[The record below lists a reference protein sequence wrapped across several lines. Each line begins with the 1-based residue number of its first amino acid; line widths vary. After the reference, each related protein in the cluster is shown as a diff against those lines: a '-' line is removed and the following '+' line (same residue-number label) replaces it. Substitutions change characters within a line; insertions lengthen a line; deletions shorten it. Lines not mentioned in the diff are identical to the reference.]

1 MISFNFLIT
10 IILNLICIVT
20 LFSCTCSLLSCIE
33 KFFKQQKKPMDFYK
47 IKSMS
52 LNILIVS
59 AYILFYVVLL
69 YCVRLYNIGQKLDL
83 KVIYIMFKIYWSIM
97 PNILIKI
104 YLIFLLILFTIFL
117 FTVIIKIQK
126 LCIKQMFIL
135 YIYVTHKYNLNI
147 ISFGN
152 KYQNTYGLN
161 FLLKISSFFSWI
173 NNNDIVSYTI
183 GTVLERIYFKKNNKK
198 LKMLSNILLY
208 NDIYKR
214 IIVISPLFV
223 IAYDCLF
230 NNFVLQT
237 FYYYMLFFVPL
248 MLVKRITYAINKT
261 NDSIT
266 EILWNIYYNKDPQ
279 KKYIASPEEKEIID
293 IFVQSNLIMI
303 PEFSLSMVEF
313 NLKFTITYRL
323 IDQEENI
330 YMNNEGIY
338 IKIIDNILYEVVE
351 DEEGNPILK
360 PSDYVLLS

>member
-33 KFFKQQKKPMDFYK
+33 KFFKQ
-47 IKSMS
+47 
-52 LNILIVS
+52 
-59 AYILFYVVLL
+59 
-69 YCVRLYNIGQKLDL
+69 
-83 KVIYIMFKIYWSIM
+83 
-97 PNILIKI
+97 
-104 YLIFLLILFTIFL
+104 
-117 FTVIIKIQK
+117 
-126 LCIKQMFIL
+126 
-135 YIYVTHKYNLNI
+135 
-147 ISFGN
+147 
-152 KYQNTYGLN
+152 
-161 FLLKISSFFSWI
+161 
-173 NNNDIVSYTI
+173 
-183 GTVLERIYFKKNNKK
+183 
-198 LKMLSNILLY
+198 
-208 NDIYKR
+208 
-214 IIVISPLFV
+214 
-223 IAYDCLF
+223 
-230 NNFVLQT
+230 
-237 FYYYMLFFVPL
+237 
-248 MLVKRITYAINKT
+248 
-261 NDSIT
+261 
-266 EILWNIYYNKDPQ
+266 Q